1 MSRLWGFVPLACW
14 LVQAIRYRDA
24 PANLLWMCH
33 IAALLL
39 AIGVFVRLGI
49 VVRIAAVW
57 SIVGVPLWLIDVV
70 ANGAHPAS
78 ILSHIA
84 VPVVGFFALREHRGP
99 ALPIAA
105 YALTLFIIVQQVCR
119 MLTPPALNL
128 NVAHA
133 PYAVTMTYPA
143 YWALTTIAL
152 AALLAL
158 VAFASTKIPTA
169 TAPAAPRAQKTPA
182 AEERAEL
189 GFNKVPQT
197 APPGSAPGLDAPPRS
212 DPGFYVPPKMS
223 PSEWRAAVAAGKAS
237 PIAVPLA
244 EPPVERPPEPPR
256 AAETLPRTKTRGG
269 LVVDRS
275 KPQNTAVPNDLL
287 PTKRR

>member
-1 MSRLWGFVPLACW
+1 MSRLWGFIPLACW

-33 IAALLL
+33 VAALLL
-39 AIGVFVRLGI
+39 SLGVFTRIAI

-78 ILSHIA
+78 ILSHVA
-84 VPVVGFFALREHRGP
+84 VPIVGFFALREHRGP

-105 YALTLFIIVQQVCR
+105 YALTLFVIVQQLCR
-119 MLTPPALNL
+119 MLTLPALNI

-143 YWALTTIAL
+143 YWALTTSAL

-158 VAFASTKIPTA
+158 VAFASTKIPRVA
-169 TAPAAPRAQKTPA
+169 APAAAAAKPQAKPA
-182 AEERAEL
+182 DEPRAEL
-189 GFNKVPQT
+189 GFNKAPKT
-197 APPGSAPGLDAPPRS
+197 APPGLAEPPRS
-212 DPGFYVPPKMS
+212 DPGFNVPPKMS

-244 EPPVERPPEPPR
+244 EPPVPRAPEPPR
-256 AAETLPRTKTRGG
+256 APDALPRTKTRGG
-269 LVVDRS
+269 LVVDRN
-275 KPQNTAVPNDLL
+275 KPIDNKVPDEVL
-287 PTKRR
+287 PPKRR

>member
-14 LVQAIRYRDA
+14 LVQAIRYRA
-24 PANLLWMCH
+24 EPVSLLWMCH

-39 AIGVFVRLGI
+39 AIGVFARVTI
-49 VVRIAAVW
+49 VVRVAAVW

-78 ILSHIA
+78 ILSHVA
-84 VPVVGFFALREHRGP
+84 VPIVALFALRAHRGP

-105 YALTLFIIVQQVCR
+105 YALTLFVIVQQLCR
-119 MLTPPALNL
+119 MLTPRALNI

-133 PYAVTMTYPA
+133 PYAMNMAYPT
-143 YWALTTIAL
+143 YWALTIAVL
-152 AALLAL
+152 ALVLAL
-158 VAFASTKIPTA
+158 VAFASTKLPRFARPTA
-169 TAPAAPRAQKTPA
+169 AKQRGP
-182 AEERAEL
+182 AEEPRAEL
-189 GFNKVPQT
+189 GFNR
-197 APPGSAPGLDAPPRS
+197 APKTSPSELAMPPRS

-244 EPPVERPPEPPR
+244 APPLLKPPTAPEPPR
-256 AAETLPRTKTRGG
+256 ATDALLRTQTRGG
-269 LVVDRS
+269 LLVDRS
-275 KPQNTAVPNDLL
+275 KPHDPNTVPDDLL
-287 PTKRR
+287 PKRK